1 VEAAEFAR
9 ETLEIEAQ
17 ALLDSKARVGEG
29 FNKAVEIILGIAGKL
44 IVVGVGKSGHIGS
57 KIAATL
63 ASTGTPSF
71 FLHPAEAMHGDLG
84 MIGKDD
90 AVLAISYSGAS
101 EELTKLVPHIKNF
114 GVPVIAMSRSKQSQL
129 GKMSDAHIDISVAK
143 EACPLGI
150 APTSSTT
157 LTLALGDALAVA
169 LMRIRG
175 FKREDFARF
184 HPAGSLGRR
193 LYLKAEHFLIPR
205 EQLPIVSTD
214 TPLKDAIVVMS
225 EGKLGNLLVEGS
237 GKLAGVFSDGD
248 LRRSLMR
255 DDFDFNA
262 PVAEYMTKSP
272 FTIESSDILAVD
284 ALELIESRRIQLLIV
299 TESKGQIV
307 GAIHIHDLI
316 AAGVERDE
324 TK

>member
-1 VEAAEFAR
+1 MEAAEFAR

-299 TESKGQIV
+299 TESNGQIV